1 MDLILLEKVHNLGA
15 LGDRVRVKPGY
26 GRNYLIPRGKAA
38 PATESNIV
46 KFEARRA
53 ELEKAEAATLA
64 QAQVRATA
72 LTALAAVSLTRKGGE
87 EGKLYGSV
95 GTPDI
100 AEALTEAGVATEK
113 HEVRLSNGPLREA
126 GEHEVQIHLH
136 PDINVTVKIT
146 IVAEA

>member
-1 MDLILLEKVHNLGA
+1 MDVILLEKVHNLGA
-15 LGDRVRVKPGY
+15 LGDRVRVKAGY

-38 PATESNIV
+38 PATETNIV

-53 ELEKAEAATLA
+53 ELEKAETETLA
-64 QAQVRATA
+64 QAHVRTTA
-72 LTALAAVSLTRKGGE
+72 LSALVAISLTRKGGE

-95 GTPDI
+95 GTQDI

-113 HEVRLSNGPLREA
+113 HEVRLSHGALREA

-136 PDINVTVKIT
+136 PDVNVAVKIT
-146 IVAEA
+146 IIAEA